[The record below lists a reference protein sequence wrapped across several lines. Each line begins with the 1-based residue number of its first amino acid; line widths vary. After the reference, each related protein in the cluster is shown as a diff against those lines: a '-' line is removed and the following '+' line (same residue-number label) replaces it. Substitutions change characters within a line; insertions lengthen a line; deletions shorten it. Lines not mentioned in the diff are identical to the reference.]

1 MPAHGYFPVS
11 SLLPRLPRGLPRL
24 PFCKALADL
33 TGALDTGPSQDGGLG
48 YLKTPSC
55 SAQVHGV
62 NEHCLAGL
70 LVEVGAK
77 TFMKSAQED
86 RQSLCFTGS
95 VLGMLLLFFL
105 SSVDSA
111 RISLLTPI
119 RSHALPCP
127 YLGRQCVS

>member
-1 MPAHGYFPVS
+1 MPAHGYLPVS
-11 SLLPRLPRGLPRL
+11 CLLPRLSRGLLRL

-48 YLKTPSC
+48 YLKTLGFI
-55 SAQVHGV
+55 AQVHGA
-62 NEHCLAGL
+62 NAHCRAGL

-86 RQSLCFTGS
+86 RQSLHFTGS
-95 VLGMLLLFFL
+95 RLGMLLLFSL
-105 SSVDSA
+105 SSMDSA

-119 RSHALPCP
+119 RSCALPCP
-127 YLGRQCVS
+127 CLGRQCVN